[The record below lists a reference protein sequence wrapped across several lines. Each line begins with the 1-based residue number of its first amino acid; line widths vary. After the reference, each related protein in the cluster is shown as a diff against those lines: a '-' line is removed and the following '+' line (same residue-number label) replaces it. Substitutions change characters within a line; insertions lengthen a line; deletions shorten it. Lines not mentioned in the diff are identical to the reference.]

1 MRSPVCFTSWAAASA
16 LTFSS
21 LVASAEEPVAPYPA
35 CEKTATE
42 GDVAAAKGAFEAGN
56 ASFNEADYDRAINY
70 WEDAYR
76 RDCTAH
82 RLLLNLARAYELN
95 GQKHH
100 AVSSLET
107 FLARSPGSPEES
119 QIKRRIEKLQE
130 QIQAESSPPPGPAAA
145 TTSAPTTTTP
155 PGAQP
160 APAPPPESSSGKKP
174 ITPLIVAG
182 AGGVIT
188 IVGGIV
194 WLGARSDV
202 SKFEDQCPNR
212 QCPKDQPN
220 LADDANSARTRQ
232 NISGVVTLVGL
243 AAAIGGTVWYVT
255 AKPTGGG
262 ATARFAPAFGYGYG
276 GIDVA
281 GQF

>member
-1 MRSPVCFTSWAAASA
+1 MRSPVCFTSWAVASA
-16 LTFSS
+16 LALSS
-21 LVASAEEPVAPYPA
+21 AVAVAEEPVRPYPA

-107 FLARSPGSPEES
+107 FLARSPGSSEES
-119 QIKRRIEKLQE
+119 QIKRRIEKLNE
-130 QIQAESSPPPGPAAA
+130 QIQAEAAPPPGPAPVATQQPAA
-145 TTSAPTTTTP
+145 AQQPQPAESA
-155 PGAQP
+155 P
-160 APAPPPESSSGKKP
+160 APASSGGKKS

-182 AGGVIT
+182 AGGVVT
-188 IVGGIV
+188 IVGGIL
-194 WLGARSDV
+194 WLGAKSDV
-202 SKFEDQCPNR
+202 SKYEEQCPNR
-212 QCPKDQPN
+212 ECPPDQPN
-220 LADDANSARTRQ
+220 LASDANSARTRE
-232 NISGVVTLVGL
+232 NVWGAVTLVGL
-243 AAAIGGTVWYVT
+243 GTAIGGTVWYFVQ
-255 AKPTGGG
+255 KPTGGDT
-262 ATARFAPAFGYGYG
+262 ATRFSPVIGHGYG

-281 GQF
+281 GHF